1 MQSLKIIRFSLSI
14 SQKYFTFFDFR
25 IGSSDDYPS
34 QIVILYTSYP
44 HRLDISLTIRYK
56 GKWRDH
62 FSLCDSTIFFF
73 FASLTASL
81 TNTFLER
88 IQFYP
93 RCYGIF
99 RLIFT

>member
-56 GKWRDH
+56 GKWREI
-62 FSLCDSTIFFF
+62 LNKEQNPIY
-73 FASLTASL
+73 AYL
-81 TNTFLER
+81 
-88 IQFYP
+88 
-93 RCYGIF
+93 
-99 RLIFT
+99 